1 MGMRAVELQI
11 AVPRTSEAG
20 KIQQEHLMRPALE
33 QSMLSDQLNE
43 QADRMRT
50 RSDGVKESSSA
61 SIHDGHPGEQHASGR
76 QHEQEEGAVHEPVAA
91 EHPYKGKHIDLS
103 F

>member
-20 KIQQEHLMRPALE
+20 KIQQEHLMRPSIEQSILADRTLE
-33 QSMLSDQLNE
+33 QAE
-43 QADRMRT
+43 RMRT
-50 RSDGVKESSSA
+50 RSDGVKQSADA
-61 SIHDGHPGEQHASGR
+61 SIHDGHPGEQHAQQ
-76 QHEQEEGAVHEPVAA
+76 QHHQQPEDEMQPAPA

>member
-11 AVPRTSEAG
+11 AVPRTSDAG
-20 KIQQEHLMRPALE
+20 KIQQEHLIRPALD
-33 QSMLSDQLNE
+33 QAMLADQLNE

-50 RSDGVKESSSA
+50 KSDGVKESSSA

-76 QHEQEEGAVHEPVAA
+76 QHEQEEAIQEPTPA

>member
-11 AVPRTSEAG
+11 AVPRTSDAG
-20 KIQQEHLMRPALE
+20 KIQQEHLIRPALE
-33 QSMLSDQLNE
+33 QSMLSDQMKE
-43 QADRMRT
+43 QADRART

-61 SIHDGHPGEQHASGR
+61 SIHDGHSDEHHASGR
-76 QHEQEEGAVHEPVAA
+76 HHEQEEAAIQGPAPA